1 MGDPD
6 AAAPDE
12 EPSLSALFEE
22 IRKTVEM
29 EAQIIAAVFPT
40 PALVMQTF
48 LQRIFAQSVQQHI
61 EVLMQRAE
69 LSPQMGKDVPNES
82 FSQPKKSHIDLAFL
96 RTLQLARDKT
106 IALVN
111 DLKAYDARAGSSA
124 IESGQTPSYSG
135 ADGAKPSSNAL
146 QSGAAGS
153 PLSLMLD
160 NAVEE
165 LFVPFMEGSLYIDR
179 ERRSLQGLYSAL
191 LARFIEIH
199 VSRGITQSSLR
210 TDRIISNRSRGLER

>member
-69 LSPQMGKDVPNES
+69 LPAQTGKDNLNDS
-82 FSQPKKSHIDLAFL
+82 FSRPKKSHLDLAFL

-111 DLKAYDARAGSSA
+111 DLKAYDARTGSSA
-124 IESGQTPSYSG
+124 LENGQNPSPSG
-135 ADGAKPSSNAL
+135 AEGTKPHSNAL
-146 QSGAAGS
+146 IPGAAGT
-153 PLSLMLD
+153 PLSVMLD

-191 LARFIEIH
+191 LARFSEIH
-199 VSRGITQSSLR
+199 VSRRQKEFSLG
-210 TDRIISNRSRGLER
+210 TG